1 MIGFEQP
8 SWSLGHLTTESVS
21 KLIAVAADVSL
32 VVDANGVIC
41 DMAFGSDSLK
51 NLGYD
56 RWIGQPWIQTVTK
69 ESRPKIEALLRDA
82 DSQATPRWRQVN
94 HPSDS
99 GTSLPLSYCAVKVE
113 RDPSSALPGHSV
125 VYGRDLRAM
134 AAMQQSLIDA
144 QQASLHEHWRLRDA
158 QSRYRHV
165 FQGSS
170 EGLLIIDSATH
181 KVIEANPAAH
191 ALLADVSRKLVG
203 ASFPL
208 GLEERGAA
216 AVQSMLV
223 SLRSTGKT
231 DDVRVRLADG
241 GAELW
246 VSGSMF
252 RQENGSMLLLRLS
265 RVAPDGVVLS
275 QPSAHS
281 LLVKLLQSSPDC
293 MVITD
298 PDGAIVMANDS
309 FVQLVQLASEEQVR
323 GESLGRWLGRTG
335 VELNVLIATLRQ
347 RGSVRLFPTTLRSE
361 QGAPNDVEISAAMV
375 SDGEQSC
382 LGFTIRDISRRLSS
396 DARAAKELP
405 RSVGQLSE
413 LVGRVPMK
421 DIVGETTDLIEQLCI
436 EAALE
441 LTRDNRA
448 AAAEMLGLSRQS
460 LYVKLRRY
468 GLSDPTSEGEK

>member
-8 SWSLGHLTTESVS
+8 SLSLGRLSADSVG
-21 KLIAVAADVSL
+21 KLIAAAADVSL

-82 DSQATPRWRQVN
+82 DSQAMPRWRQVN

-99 GTSLPLSYCAVKVE
+99 GADLPLSYCAVKVDA
-113 RDPSSALPGHSV
+113 DPSAELPGRSL
-125 VYGRDLRAM
+125 VYGRDLRAI
-134 AAMQQSLIDA
+134 ATMQQSLIDA
-144 QQASLHEHWRLRDA
+144 QQAALNEHWRLRDA
-158 QSRYRHV
+158 QSRYRHL
-165 FQGSS
+165 FQGLN
-170 EGLLIIDSATH
+170 EGVLIIDSASQ
-181 KVIEANPAAH
+181 KVTEANPAAH
-191 ALLADVSRKLVG
+191 DLLADVSRKLVG
-203 ASFPL
+203 SSFPV
-208 GLEERGAA
+208 GLDDTGAE
-216 AVQSMLV
+216 AVQGMLV
-223 SLRSTGKT
+223 SLRANGKA
-231 DDVRVRLADG
+231 DDIRVRAADG
-241 GAELW
+241 GDELS
-246 VSGSMF
+246 VSGSTF
-252 RQENGSMLLLRLS
+252 RQENGAMLVLRLS
-265 RVAPDGVVLS
+265 RVTSEGATLS
-275 QPSAHS
+275 QPGAHS
-281 LLVKLLQSSPDC
+281 MLAKLMQISPDC
-293 MVITD
+293 VVITD
-298 PDGAIVMANDS
+298 LAGGIISANES
-309 FVQLVQLASEEQVR
+309 FIQLVQLSSEKQVR

-335 VELNVLIATLRQ
+335 VELNVLITTLRQ
-347 RGSVRLFPTTLRSE
+347 RGSVRLFPTTMRSD
-361 QGAPNDVEISAAMV
+361 QGAPSDVEISAALV
-375 SDGEQSC
+375 SDSEKSY
-382 LGFTIRDISRRLSS
+382 LGFTIRDVSRRLNS

-436 EAALE
+436 EAALD

-468 GLSDPTSEGEK
+468 GLSDPISEGEK

>member
-1 MIGFEQP
+1 MIGFAQP
-8 SWSLGHLTTESVS
+8 SQSIGHLTTESVS
-21 KLIAVAADVSL
+21 KLIASAADVSL

-99 GTSLPLSYCAVKVE
+99 GADLPLSYCAVKVE
-113 RDPSSALPGHSV
+113 GDPSSVQLGHSV
-125 VYGRDLRAM
+125 VYGRDLRAV

-158 QSRYRHV
+158 QSRYRHL

-170 EGLLIIDSATH
+170 EGLLIIDSVTQ
-181 KVIEANPAAH
+181 KVTEANPAAH

-203 ASFPL
+203 ASFPM
-208 GLEERGAA
+208 GLEERGAE
-216 AVQSMLV
+216 AVQDMLV
-223 SLRSTGKT
+223 SLRSTGKA
-231 DDVRVRLADG
+231 DDVRARLADG

-265 RVAPDGVVLS
+265 RVAPDGLVLS

-298 PDGAIVMANDS
+298 LDGAVVMANAS

-347 RGSVRLFPTTLRSE
+347 RGSVRLFPTTLRSD
-361 QGAPNDVEISAAMV
+361 QGVPNDVEISAAMV
-375 SDGEQSC
+375 SDDEQSC
-382 LGFTIRDISRRLSS
+382 LGFTIRDVSRRLTN

-405 RSVGQLSE
+405 RTVGQLSE

-468 GLSDPTSEGEK
+468 GLRDPTSEGEK